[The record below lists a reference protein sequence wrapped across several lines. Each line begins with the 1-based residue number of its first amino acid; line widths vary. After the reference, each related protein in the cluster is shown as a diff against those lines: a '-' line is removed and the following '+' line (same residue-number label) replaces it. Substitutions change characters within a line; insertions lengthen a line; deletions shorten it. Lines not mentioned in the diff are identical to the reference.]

1 MVLYI
6 GKNSFQINKK
16 EGQKMKKFLSVMFA
30 VIFVFS
36 ALSVCASAFSAKC
49 PYCDKTF
56 TSEAAYTEHMTTLN
70 HVSGHTRHCPYTGDD
85 YNGGGC
91 KEEFDT
97 IAGYEAHIANCP
109 HKGDYTSAGTLKN
122 EVLPLLVNAVKGVDW
137 GGLLGSIVA
146 IVKALVKG
154 IDFGAVWNLI
164 KSNVD
169 FGSILSAIKGA

>member
-1 MVLYI
+1 
-6 GKNSFQINKK
+6 
-16 EGQKMKKFLSVMFA
+16 MKKFLSVMFA

-36 ALSVCASAFSAKC
+36 ALSVCASAFSATC
-49 PYCDKTF
+49 PYCGKDNF
-56 TSEAAYTEHMTTLN
+56 SSEAEYTEHMTTLN
-70 HVSGHTRHCPYTGDD
+70 HVPGHTKHCPYYDKNNKED
-85 YNGGGC
+85 LYVGGGC
-91 KEEFDT
+91 KESFDT

-109 HKGDYTSAGTLKN
+109 HKGDYTTKGTLKN

-154 IDFGAVWNLI
+154 IDFGAIWNLI